1 MDIISEVKALN
12 SKAAELNE
20 ARKKALWEKNRAEEE
35 LKTALVEYNKK
46 YGTSLT
52 ADDISSEFSKV
63 EAEIKA
69 QAEKVKAE
77 IEAIERGEEIVNS
90 TDSGNATVAAVAGV
104 AEVEA
109 SEKTVDTVVSS
120 DVPKTSVVPDST
132 SKSVFDTAKPDD
144 WFSDLIGGTTS
155 TEEKSIDDVIA
166 SSESVKTEPVKTEPV
181 KTEPTKVEPAPV
193 QKPAT
198 TVSGFDFSKYI

>member
-77 IEAIERGEEIVNS
+77 IEAIENGEEIV
-90 TDSGNATVAAVAGV
+90 
-104 AEVEA
+104 
-109 SEKTVDTVVSS
+109 DTM
-120 DVPKTSVVPDST
+120 T
-132 SKSVFDTAKPDD
+132 
-144 WFSDLIGGTTS
+144 
-155 TEEKSIDDVIA
+155 
-166 SSESVKTEPVKTEPV
+166 
-181 KTEPTKVEPAPV
+181 
-193 QKPAT
+193 Q
-198 TVSGFDFSKYI
+198 

>member
-77 IEAIERGEEIVNS
+77 IEAIERGEEIVDTGVENDDTVGTHKNS
-90 TDSGNATVAAVAGV
+90 GASENTVASGNTVASENTAASTGTSSEVRKVDAAYIADGSFLFDNTEDFAKQIVGGV
-104 AEVEA
+104 A
-109 SEKTVDTVVSS
+109 
-120 DVPKTSVVPDST
+120 
-132 SKSVFDTAKPDD
+132 
-144 WFSDLIGGTTS
+144 
-155 TEEKSIDDVIA
+155 TEEKSIDEILA
-166 SSESVKTEPVKTEPV
+166 SATKEEPI
-181 KTEPTKVEPAPV
+181 KVEEKSKEEPK
-193 QKPAT
+193 KPIT
-198 TVSGFDFSKYI
+198 TIGGFDFSKYI